1 MFWQRFKELC
11 NKVKKSP
18 NAITKELGL
27 SSATAT
33 SWKSGTVPNGAALI
47 AIAECFNVSV
57 DYLLGLTDNPRP
69 RDDGEEVF
77 GNITEDEH
85 AALEAF
91 LKAYREQKKKN

>member
-11 NKVKKSP
+11 NKVKRSP

-33 SWKSGTVPNGAALI
+33 SWKSGTMPNGSALKS
-47 AIAECFNVSV
+47 IAEYFNVTV
-57 DYLLGLTDNPRP
+57 DYLLGLTANPRP
-69 RDDGEEVF
+69 RNDREEFFSNVTDDER
-77 GNITEDEH
+77 

-91 LKAYREQKKKN
+91 LKTYREQKNKS